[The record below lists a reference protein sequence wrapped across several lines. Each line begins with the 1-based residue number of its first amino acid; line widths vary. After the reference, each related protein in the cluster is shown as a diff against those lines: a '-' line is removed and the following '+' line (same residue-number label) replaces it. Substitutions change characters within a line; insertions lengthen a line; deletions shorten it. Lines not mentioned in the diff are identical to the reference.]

1 MVGGHTG
8 QCVYGKNDSLL
19 RLTIGGREVHSNK
32 SRGMY
37 GGGALCKILAS
48 FEVTFGYSW
57 LLVENSRRN
66 AVELS
71 KKANL
76 KKVYS
81 FLIQLY

>member
-1 MVGGHTG
+1 
-8 QCVYGKNDSLL
+8 
-19 RLTIGGREVHSNK
+19 
-32 SRGMY
+32 MY

-76 KKVYS
+76 NKVYS